1 MGKSIAVSNM
11 KGGVGKTM
19 TAASLSA
26 GLARQGKSVL
36 CLDADAQHSL
46 TISFGV
52 SEPEKLTVT
61 LTTMMTGII
70 EETDF
75 NPAAGIVH
83 HSDGVDLLPSNNTLV
98 GLEIALAGLIG
109 RETILRQYIEKVK
122 PLYDYIVVD
131 CAPSLDLLTINA
143 LAAAD
148 SVIIPV
154 VPRYLDAKG
163 LELLL
168 KSIAQI
174 RRQINPALS
183 ISGILLTMV
192 DRRANFTREIITL
205 VENAYGSKIR
215 IFGEHIPRSVR
226 AAESTAQGVSI
237 FAHDPNGKVA
247 AAYAA
252 LTREVLTRVIKQ
264 QTTSPLRDMTTYLV
278 QEKCATGRAS
288 LKSPS
293 RNYSRPTSIR
303 FKSTTI
309 LAWRV

>member
-1 MGKSIAVSNM
+1 M

-26 GLARQGKSVL
+26 GLVRQGKNVL

-46 TISFGV
+46 TVSFGI
-52 SEPEKLTVT
+52 SEPSKLPVT
-61 LTTMMTGII
+61 LSTMMSNII
-70 EETDF
+70 NETDF
-75 NPAAGIVH
+75 DPTSGIVS
-83 HSDGVDLLPSNNTLV
+83 HSDGVHLLPSNNTLASM
-98 GLEIALAGLIG
+98 EIALAGLIG
-109 RETILRQYIEKVK
+109 RETVLRQYIDKVK
-122 PLYDYIVVD
+122 PLYDYVIVD

-148 SVIIPV
+148 NIIIPV

-192 DRRANFTREIITL
+192 DSRAHFTRDIISL
-205 VENAYGSKIR
+205 VTSAYGGNIR
-215 IFGEHIPRSVR
+215 IFGEHIPHSVR
-226 AAESTAQGVSI
+226 ATESTAQGISI
-237 FAHDPNGKVA
+237 FEHDPNGKVA

-252 LTREVLTRVIKQ
+252 LTREVL
-264 QTTSPLRDMTTYLV
+264 SD
-278 QEKCATGRAS
+278 AA
-288 LKSPS
+288 
-293 RNYSRPTSIR
+293 
-303 FKSTTI
+303 
-309 LAWRV
+309 